1 MLAYTFYE
9 SDNRV
14 RRYAETLVKEGYE
27 VDAIVLRRSGQVRQ
41 EVIEGVR
48 VYRILGR
55 VKNEKH
61 RLTYLRRLLT
71 FLLVSAYVLTARH
84 LKRRYDIIHV
94 HSVPDFEVFAAIIPK
109 LMGARIIL
117 DIHDIVPE
125 LYASKFKVSQRSLV
139 FRFLVLVE
147 RLSVSFSD
155 HVIIANHLWHE
166 RLASRSGYGERCTT
180 ILNYPDPAIF
190 YRRPRIVGH
199 GKQFVMC
206 YPGTLSAHQGVDLV
220 IKAMAVL
227 GDKTPN
233 LRFLILGDGV
243 ERDRLRGLV
252 KENHLEERVTIGG
265 GVPIEKV
272 AEMMA
277 NVDLAIEPK
286 LKSSFANEALSTKI
300 LEFMAMGVPVI
311 ASDTHVHRLYF
322 THDLIQFFESEN
334 VGDLA
339 AKILELMH
347 NSDRYN
353 ALRARGMA
361 FADQNNWNVRR
372 RDYLDLVDRLVKNP
386 VKESTPPA
394 SSGDSSKTALQA

>member
-1 MLAYTFYE
+1 MLAYSFYE

-14 RRYAETLVKEGYE
+14 RRYAETLVKEGHE
-27 VDAIVLRRSGQVRQ
+27 VDAIVLRRPGQVRQ
-41 EVIEGVR
+41 EVIEGVH
-48 VYRILGR
+48 VHRILGR

-61 RLTYLRRLLT
+61 PLTYLRRLLT
-71 FLLVSAYVLTARH
+71 FFVVSAWVLTAKH
-84 LKRRYDIIHV
+84 LKRRYEIIHV
-94 HSVPDFEVFAAIIPK
+94 HSVPDFQVFATIIPR
-109 LMGARIIL
+109 LMGARVIL

-125 LYASKFKVSQRSLV
+125 LYASKFNVSQRSLI
-139 FRFLVLVE
+139 FRLLVLVE
-147 RLSVSFSD
+147 KLSVSYSD

-166 RLASRSGYGERCTT
+166 RLARRSGHPERCTT

-190 YRRPRIVGH
+190 YRRPRIGSD

-220 IKAMAVL
+220 IRAMAVL
-227 GDKTPN
+227 GDKAPN
-233 LRFLILGDGV
+233 LTFLILGDGI

-252 KENHLEERVTIGG
+252 KENHLEDRVTIGG

-277 NVDLAIEPK
+277 NVDLAVEPK

-311 ASDTHVHRLYF
+311 ASDTRVHRLYF
-322 THDLIQFFESEN
+322 KDDLIQFFESEN

-339 AKILELMH
+339 AKILELMQD
-347 NSDRYN
+347 SDRYN
-353 ALRARGMA
+353 TLRTHGMR

-372 RDYLDLVDRLVKNP
+372 TDYLDLVGRLVKNG
-386 VKESTPPA
+386 VKDSTPPA
-394 SSGDSSKTALQA
+394 SSGDSTRTALQS